1 MPNLEKF
8 ESSAFVLLFVA
19 LAYSLAALAPRTAL
33 TDFGRPESL
42 AGNATVLVSFAFLFL
57 RVLPKRRLKI
67 ERAVYALFLTGM
79 PLIYFAAAY
88 MSGSRNDL
96 ALEIVGVLIFVGL
109 AVFGYCKSYLTLGF
123 GIMAHGVCWDS
134 WHHRSHPYVASWYPM
149 ACLLADLA
157 LGFLVVTQA
166 GAYQAPNHSLKDR
179 SDELP
184 PSKVR

>member
-1 MPNLEKF
+1 MLYLEKF

-33 TDFGRPESL
+33 TDLGRPETL
-42 AGNATVLVSFAFLFL
+42 AGIATAFVAFALLFL
-57 RVLPKRRLKI
+57 RVLPKRRLQI

-79 PLIYFAAAY
+79 PLIYFAEAY

-96 ALEIVGVLIFVGL
+96 ASEFVGVLIFVGL
-109 AVFGYCKSYLTLGF
+109 AVFGYYKSYLALGF
-123 GIMAHGVCWDS
+123 GIMAHGVGWDS
-134 WHHRSHPYVASWYPM
+134 WHHHSHPYVASWYPM

-157 LGFLVVTQA
+157 FGFLVITQA
-166 GAYQAPNHSLKDR
+166 GAHQAPNDSLKADR

-184 PSKVR
+184 PP